1 MRKWQDL
8 GPEEQAG
15 HILYTGVSNLQL
27 AGHILYTG
35 VSNLQL
41 AGHKQ
46 PRTAMNMARYK
57 IVNLL
62 KTL

>member
-8 GPEEQAG
+8 GPEEQ
-15 HILYTGVSNLQL
+15 